1 MYDEE
6 MLFEAYADNRECRDN
21 NREDVTSREGVID
34 GFTWW
39 ANHIIGYGGI
49 PASEKELKIFI
60 ELVQLEMYSANYDYS
75 VITDEEWEAIA
86 RDIIAKAK

>member
-6 MLFEAYADNRECRDN
+6 MLFEAYRESRECRDT
-21 NREDVTSREGVID
+21 NREDITSREGVID

-39 ANHIIGYGGI
+39 ANHLIGYHGI
-49 PASEKELKIFI
+49 PASEEEFKIFVA
-60 ELVQLEMYSANYDYS
+60 LVKAEIYNANYDYS

-86 RDIIAKAK
+86 RDIIAKAS